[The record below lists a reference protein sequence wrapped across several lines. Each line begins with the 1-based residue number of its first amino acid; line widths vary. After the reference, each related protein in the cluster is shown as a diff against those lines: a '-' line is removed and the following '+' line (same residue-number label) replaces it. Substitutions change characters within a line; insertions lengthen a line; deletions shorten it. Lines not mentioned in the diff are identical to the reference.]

1 MALSA
6 HAANPIIHSQKRS
19 QVPDELVFRTAR
31 ELATAIRTRELSARE
46 VMQAHLDQIEACNP
60 AVNAIVSL
68 DGDAAMA
75 AADRADRADRQL
87 TREAPLG
94 VLHGLPMAHK
104 DTHLTGGLRTTFGS
118 PVHADF
124 VPKADELIVERLH
137 AAGVLTTGKT
147 NVPEFAAGSHT
158 FNPVFGATGNAY
170 DPTRSAGGSSGG
182 AAVALAC
189 GFQPLSDGSDMGGS
203 LRNPA
208 AWNNVVGLRPSP
220 GRVPS
225 YPSVVGWATMGV
237 QGPMARTVD
246 DVALMLSVIAGPDR
260 RSPIA
265 LETPGS
271 TFDADLALDPNGL
284 RLAWSPDLGGEF
296 AVEPEIVEILTGAVG
311 VFESAGAIIDPA
323 SPNMAGAEQVFRT
336 LRAWQFQLTH
346 ANLMRQHGDQ
356 VKASFADNIAQGQA
370 LSGPDVGRAEV
381 LHTAL
386 FHRVREFFERYDA
399 LLLPV
404 TQLSP
409 FPIEQEFP
417 TLIAGVE
424 QADYLDWMR
433 SAYLI
438 SATGSPALSVP
449 AGFTADGMPVGLQIV
464 GPHRADWL
472 VLQLGHA
479 FEQATGYG
487 RRRPSLVRAMHCSG
501 RDGAGN
507 RRTLADNRGQASA
520 APETLGG

>member
-1 MALSA
+1 M
-6 HAANPIIHSQKRS
+6 IG
-19 QVPDELVFRTAR
+19 ELVFGSAR
-31 ELATAIRTRELSARE
+31 ELAAAIRAGKLTARE
-46 VMQAHLDQIEACNP
+46 VMTAHLDQIERLNP

-68 DGDAAMA
+68 D
-75 AADRADRADRQL
+75 ADRALADADAADKRL
-87 TREAPLG
+87 ASGEEVG

-104 DTHLTGGLRTTFGS
+104 DTHLTGGIRTTFGS

-124 VPKADELIVERLH
+124 VPASDELIIERLH
-137 AAGVLTTGKT
+137 AAGVVTTGKT

-158 FNPVFGATGNAY
+158 FNPVFGTTGNAF

-182 AAVALAC
+182 AAVALAL
-189 GFQPLSDGSDMGGS
+189 GFQPLADGSDMGGS

-225 YPSVVGWATMGV
+225 YPSAVGWATMGV
-237 QGPMARTVD
+237 QGPMARTVAD
-246 DVALMLSVIAGPDR
+246 AALMLSVIAGPDS
-260 RSPIA
+260 RSPIG

-271 TFDADLALDPNGL
+271 SYAVQLDRDLTGL
-284 RLAWSPDLGGEF
+284 RLAWSADLGGQF
-296 AVEPEIVEILTGAVG
+296 AVDPEIVDVLTAGLTVFEAAGAV
-311 VFESAGAIIDPA
+311 VEPADPDMSGAD
-323 SPNMAGAEQVFRT
+323 EVFRT

-346 ANLMRQHGDQ
+346 ADLIRRHSDE
-356 VKASFADNIAQGQA
+356 VKPSLVDNIAQGQA

-386 FHRVREFFERYDA
+386 FHRVREFFEVYDA

-404 TQLSP
+404 TQVSP

-417 TLIAGVE
+417 TEIAGVA
-424 QADYLDWMR
+424 QTDYLDWMR

-449 AGFTADGMPVGLQIV
+449 AGFSADGMPVGLQIV
-464 GPHRADWL
+464 GPHHADLL
-472 VLQLGHA
+472 VLQLGYA
-479 FEQATGYG
+479 FELATEYG
-487 RRRPSLVRAMHCSG
+487 LRRPPLSERQL
-501 RDGAGN
+501 D
-507 RRTLADNRGQASA
+507 
-520 APETLGG
+520 